1 MIEQRFATE
10 IERNH
15 LADTY
20 LFLGGSPSRLKEIAL
35 QCASQLL
42 ECKGDIYNHA
52 DCTIFDPADFGIDG
66 LRVEHVAQR
75 NDKVQSLEKVLR
87 YRALGAG
94 YRAILMYDADRM
106 TVDAMGALLKT
117 TEEPPDKTILFFTA
131 TDLSALT
138 PAFISRCR
146 IWRIAETPAD
156 EALRLAASAGLSDE
170 QYSRLLQVFGN
181 RDVVLDLEPKQRQ
194 HVLALIEDFDSWLAR
209 QLPGNQLVK
218 FAHGAK
224 HLDKRASGIYD
235 LSVVR
240 SLLASVELQ
249 DDFMV
254 KQAQWIETLNEG
266 ISLLQSQVNPDLVL
280 QNTLSV
286 LTA

>member
-106 TVDAMGALLKT
+106 TIDAMGALLKT

>member
-87 YRALGAG
+87 YRALGGG

-106 TVDAMGALLKT
+106 TIDAMGALLKT
-117 TEEPPDKTILFFTA
+117 TEEPPDKTVLFFTA

-146 IWRIAETPAD
+146 IWRIAKTPAD

-181 RDVVLDLEPKQRQ
+181 RDVVLELEAKQRQ

>member
-106 TVDAMGALLKT
+106 TIDAMGALLKT

-194 HVLALIEDFDSWLAR
+194 HVLALIEDFDSLLAR

>member
-20 LFLGGSPSRLKEIAL
+20 LLLGGSPSRLKEIAL

-106 TVDAMGALLKT
+106 TIDAMGALLKT

>member
-87 YRALGAG
+87 YRALGGG

-106 TVDAMGALLKT
+106 TIDAMGALLKT
-117 TEEPPDKTILFFTA
+117 TEEPPDKTVLFFTA

-146 IWRIAETPAD
+146 IWRIAKTPAD

-181 RDVVLDLEPKQRQ
+181 RDVVLELEPKQRQ
-194 HVLALIEDFDSWLAR
+194 HVLALIEDFDSWLAS

-266 ISLLQSQVNPDLVL
+266 ISLLQSQVNPDL

-286 LTA
+286 LTP

>member
-10 IERNH
+10 IERKH

-106 TVDAMGALLKT
+106 TIDAMGALLKT
-117 TEEPPDKTILFFTA
+117 TEEPPDKTVLFFTA

-146 IWRIAETPAD
+146 IWRIAETPVD

-181 RDVVLDLEPKQRQ
+181 RDVVLELEPKQRQ

-286 LTA
+286 LTP